1 MKQTLT
7 IAAVVLALFG
17 GGVVYLS
24 QTSSSLPD
32 LGVSAAN
39 AQEAAADVD
48 TSGVVEMFQG
58 EADAPLT
65 VIEYAS
71 FTCPHCADFAEDQAV
86 KIKRDFVDTGKVKFI
101 SRDVYFDRYG
111 LWASMIARCD
121 PQRYFGVKELIY
133 AQQREWIGSGQDPVQ
148 IANNL
153 RKIGKTAGLS
163 EERLDQ
169 CLNDQESAEELVAW
183 FQQNMEEH
191 DISGTPSLVIG
202 GELVE
207 NQTYE
212 KLKAIIE
219 EKLAAQ

>member
-1 MKQTLT
+1 M
-7 IAAVVLALFG
+7 
-17 GGVVYLS
+17 
-24 QTSSSLPD
+24 
-32 LGVSAAN
+32 SAAN

-202 GELVE
+202 DELVE

>member
-17 GGVVYLS
+17 GGVFYIS

-32 LGVSAAN
+32 LGVSPAN

-58 EADAPLT
+58 EANAPLT
-65 VIEYAS
+65 VIEYSS

-86 KIKRDFVDTGKVKFI
+86 KIKRDFADTGKVKFI

-163 EERLDQ
+163 DERLDQ
-169 CLNDQESAEELVAW
+169 CLNDQESAEALVAW
-183 FQQNMEEH
+183 FQKNMEEH

-207 NQTYE
+207 NQSYE